1 MWVQVPLPAPKGYF
15 MKRSQLFIG
24 KEVEGPERGLMTLF
38 IPKHAT
44 NRKKFLEIANQKN
57 ISRLYFGAG
66 NDRGI
71 NQDMIS
77 LLLEVPKSFEVLL
90 EIESEQELYLL
101 PLEFLKR
108 TKIIYVVRT
117 KKFKSLPSVF
127 KIETPEK
134 VHWFNLDCVTTNDLN
149 DYLYLEDKYV

>member
-1 MWVQVPLPAPKGYF
+1 
-15 MKRSQLFIG
+15 MKRYQLFIG

-38 IPKHAT
+38 IPKNAN
-44 NRKKFLEIANQKN
+44 NRKKFLEIANQYN

-77 LLLEVPKSFEVLL
+77 FLSHIPKSFNVLL

-101 PLEFLKR
+101 PLEFLER
-108 TKIIYVVRT
+108 TTIIYVVKT
-117 KKFKSLPSVF
+117 KKFKSLPSIF

-134 VHWFNLDCVTTNDLN
+134 VHWFELDEHLTTNDLN
-149 DYLYLEDKYV
+149 DYLYLEDEYV

>member
-1 MWVQVPLPAPKGYF
+1 
-15 MKRSQLFIG
+15 MKRNQLFIG
-24 KEVEGPERGLMTLF
+24 KEVEGPQRGLMTLF
-38 IPKHAT
+38 IPKNAT

-71 NQDMIS
+71 HQDMIS
-77 LLLEVPKSFEVLL
+77 LLLDIPKEFGILL

-101 PLEFLKR
+101 PLEFLRR
-108 TKIIYVVRT
+108 TRVIQVIKT
-117 KKFKSLPSVF
+117 KKYKTLPSIF
-127 KIETPEK
+127 KIETPDK
-134 VHWFNLDCVTTNDLN
+134 VHWFDLDCVTTNDLN

>member
-1 MWVQVPLPAPKGYF
+1 
-15 MKRSQLFIG
+15 MKKRQQLFIG
-24 KEVEGPERGLMTLF
+24 KEVEGPERGLKTLF
-38 IPKHAT
+38 IPKHST
-44 NRKKFLEIANQKN
+44 NRKKFLEIATIYN

-77 LLLEVPKSFEVLL
+77 LLLGIPKSFGVLL

-108 TKIIYVVRT
+108 TQIIYVIKT

-134 VHWFNLDCVTTNDLN
+134 VHWFELDEHLTTNDLN